1 MNIDHITP
9 SVLHVSASE
18 DLNIEKDLI
27 SEQTKTI
34 AELLQKDT
42 DETKEN
48 TKNIEAS
55 DKQEKEKK

>member
-9 SVLHVSASE
+9 SILHVSASE
-18 DLNIEKDLI
+18 DLNIEKDLL
-27 SEQTKTI
+27 SEPTKTI

-48 TKNIEAS
+48 TKNTEDS
-55 DKQEKEKK
+55 EKQEKN

>member
-9 SVLHVSASE
+9 SILHVSASE
-18 DLNIEKDLI
+18 DLNIEKDLL
-27 SEQTKTI
+27 SEPTKTI

-48 TKNIEAS
+48 TEDS
-55 DKQEKEKK
+55 EKQEKN